1 MTLVKSIEESRG
13 TRSREDDA
21 LASCQGR
28 RGAGVTVTALVPAH
42 NEEPSIAATIKS
54 LQNQTRVPDSITVM
68 CDNCTDRTA
77 EIALGMGVNVM
88 HSVDNTG
95 RKAGAMNQAL
105 AILLPPLGDEDIVLC
120 MDADTEIDPD
130 LIRNASRH
138 FAQTE
143 HLGAVSSN
151 HLVRKTA
158 NLMELLQAMEYERD
172 RRFIGRRKGKF
183 GCMTGM
189 AALYKVAA
197 LREVIA
203 SSYGDGT
210 VYDPSNWTEDWK
222 LTIALKHLRW
232 NMVRPQDC
240 LASTVPVSTV
250 KGLYIQRERWARG
263 YLQTLCQFGLTR
275 WTAIPW
281 FKQLGLFWSMFTRI
295 LILVLLG
302 IVMAS
307 GHHIISLWM
316 LPVAVILAADS
327 VNTVYP
333 AGWKAVAVALIF
345 PIEIAYSWL
354 ITAAIC
360 AGYFK
365 HLTGAGANDTWQR
378 VRR

>member
-1 MTLVKSIEESRG
+1 MALVKGVGEKLG
-13 TRSREDDA
+13 
-21 LASCQGR
+21 
-28 RGAGVTVTALVPAH
+28 RGAAMTVTALVPAH

-77 EIALGMGVNVM
+77 DIALGMGVHVM

-105 AILLPPLGDEDIVLC
+105 ASLLPPLDDEDIVLC

-130 LIRNASRH
+130 LIRNAERH
-138 FAQTE
+138 FAETE

-189 AALYKVAA
+189 AALYKVEA

-203 SSYGDGT
+203 SSHGAGT

-222 LTIALKHLRW
+222 LTIALKHLGW

-240 LASTVPVSTV
+240 LASTVPCPRSRGCTSSASAGHAATSTH
-250 KGLYIQRERWARG
+250 WA
-263 YLQTLCQFGLTR
+263 
-275 WTAIPW
+275 
-281 FKQLGLFWSMFTRI
+281 S
-295 LILVLLG
+295 
-302 IVMAS
+302 S
-307 GHHIISLWM
+307 G
-316 LPVAVILAADS
+316 
-327 VNTVYP
+327 
-333 AGWKAVAVALIF
+333 
-345 PIEIAYSWL
+345 
-354 ITAAIC
+354 
-360 AGYFK
+360 
-365 HLTGAGANDTWQR
+365 
-378 VRR
+378 